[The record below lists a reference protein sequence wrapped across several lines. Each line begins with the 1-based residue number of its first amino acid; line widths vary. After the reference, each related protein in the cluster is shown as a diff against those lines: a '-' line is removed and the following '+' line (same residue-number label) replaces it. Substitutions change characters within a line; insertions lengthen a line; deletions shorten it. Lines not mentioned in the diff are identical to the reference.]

1 MGILN
6 VLSSHLADEE
16 YIGGQL
22 ESSWSENPVIKE
34 AFERFALKIKDM
46 EVIVKRRNK
55 NQKLSNRT
63 GAGVL
68 PYELLKPTF
77 EAGVTGMGV
86 PNSISI

>member
-6 VLSSHLADEE
+6 VLSSHSANEE
-16 YIGGQL
+16 YIGSQL

-34 AFERFALKIKDM
+34 AFERFSLKIKDM
-46 EVIVKRRNK
+46 EVTVKRRNK

-63 GAGVL
+63 GVGVL
-68 PYELLKPTF
+68 PYELLKPTS
-77 EAGVTGMGV
+77 EAGVTGIGV